1 MLLVYRSTMLKS
13 FQPPRCMMSNVDRP
27 LRCRLQAKPPLKLC
41 GLHLMP
47 VVSHSVLKTL

>member
-13 FQPPRCMMSNVDRP
+13 FHLPRCMMSIVYRP
-27 LRCRLQAKPPLKLC
+27 LRCRLQAKPLLKLC

-47 VVSHSVLKTL
+47 VVSHSVLSTL